1 MTVFGII
8 FFVLVA
14 LGILGFVTRISWE
27 DVIDGYTY
35 GAKPY
40 FEAIGKQIIL

>member
-14 LGILGFVTRISWE
+14 LVILGFVTVNKKSNKN
-27 DVIDGYTY
+27 YS
-35 GAKPY
+35 
-40 FEAIGKQIIL
+40 